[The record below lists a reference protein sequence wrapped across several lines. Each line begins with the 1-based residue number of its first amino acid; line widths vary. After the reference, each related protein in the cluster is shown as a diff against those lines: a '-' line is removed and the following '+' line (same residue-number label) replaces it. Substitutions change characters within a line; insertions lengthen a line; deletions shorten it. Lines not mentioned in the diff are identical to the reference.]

1 MGLTDITALTCKIQE
16 LERENSRLRA
26 ILDKNGISYTSTDN
40 SLQENVVPA
49 PIVTYS
55 LEEKVAIFQGLFQ
68 GRSDVFAKRWYSE
81 TSKKSGYQPVCER
94 EWNPDFCDKR
104 KYKCADCPNRQFAPL
119 SYSHLFNHL
128 AGKDKWGRDVI
139 GLYPIRKDNTR
150 CFLCADFDD
159 KSCEHGYKN
168 DVLAFVNVCKA
179 WKVPCYIER
188 SRSGNGA
195 HVWIF
200 FQTPILAS
208 KARKLGNTIL
218 TEAMN
223 KEMRLSFKSYDRF
236 FPNQDTLP
244 EGGLGNLVAL
254 PLQGVARRQGNSV
267 FVDEHFNAF
276 SNQWNVLT
284 NIQKMPQADID
295 LLLQKHIVPSLG
307 NLSTTSD
314 AKPWETPDAELIE
327 ASDFPK
333 QIVLTRAN
341 MLYIPLAGLSARCV
355 NTFKR
360 IAAFRNPEFY
370 ERQGMRLS
378 TYNVPRI
385 ISCSEL
391 SDHYLAL
398 PRGCEDAVSD
408 ILSRH
413 AVNTS
418 ISDKTNHGHS
428 ISVTFKGKLREEQQ
442 MAMDAMIAHRTGTLS
457 ATTAFGKTVFAIAM
471 IAKRKVNTLI
481 LVHNKALLAQW
492 NERLEQF
499 LEIDEAIDKPHGKRG
514 RKKDS
519 STIGSLYSGK
529 NTLHGIIDIALIQ
542 SCLNEGEAKPFV
554 KQYGMVIVDEC
565 HHVSSVSFEQVLRQV
580 TATYVY
586 GLTATPIRK
595 DGHQPI
601 IFMQCGKIRFASK
614 AKDQIVKQTFNRV
627 LVPRFTT
634 YRNITD
640 DTKTYTQLTQALSED
655 SARNEFIIDDIK
667 SALENRRTPLV
678 LTTRTAHVRT
688 LAQMLQPF
696 ADHVVQL
703 VGADSN
709 KEKRL
714 ALQKLQA
721 IPQTESLA
729 IVATGKYIG
738 EFDYPRLD
746 TLFLTMPIAWKGN
759 IEQYAG
765 RLHREYDGK
774 SEVHIYDYIDFHVPL
789 CDSMYRKRLKGY
801 SAAGYG
807 KSSENTTSEQ
817 ASKELIYERDNYET
831 PFHDDLLT
839 AKRSVIIAV
848 PKVKFKYKPALIT
861 TLTDLL
867 HNGLEIAVLIKE
879 DGHNEAALTNAG
891 IYVNT
896 NTEQTLQCAIIDNS
910 IVWYGNINFFGFTA
924 PTANIIRIPDPK
936 IAQQFTHTLTP
947 KTKTKTINR
956 IP

>member
-1 MGLTDITALTCKIQE
+1 MGLTDITALTCRIQE
-16 LERENSRLRA
+16 LEKENSRLRA
-26 ILDKNGISYTSTDN
+26 ILDKNGISYTFKDN
-40 SLQENVVPA
+40 NLQENVAPA
-49 PIVTYS
+49 PVVTYS

-94 EWNPDFCDKR
+94 EWNPDFYDKR

-139 GLYPIRKDNTR
+139 GLYPIRKDNT
-150 CFLCADFDD
+150 CSFLCADFDD

-200 FQTPILAS
+200 FQTPIPAS

-254 PLQGVARRQGNSV
+254 PLQGMARRQGNSV

-276 SNQWNVLT
+276 SNQWNVLA

-314 AKPWETPDAELIE
+314 AKPWETPDAELIG

-355 NTFKR
+355 NAFKR

-418 ISDKTNHGHS
+418 ISDKTNHGRS
-428 ISVTFKGKLREEQQ
+428 ISVTFKGELREEQQ

-499 LEIDEAIDKPHGKRG
+499 LEII
-514 RKKDS
+514 
-519 STIGSLYSGK
+519 
-529 NTLHGIIDIALIQ
+529 
-542 SCLNEGEAKPFV
+542 
-554 KQYGMVIVDEC
+554 
-565 HHVSSVSFEQVLRQV
+565 
-580 TATYVY
+580 
-586 GLTATPIRK
+586 
-595 DGHQPI
+595 
-601 IFMQCGKIRFASK
+601 
-614 AKDQIVKQTFNRV
+614 
-627 LVPRFTT
+627 
-634 YRNITD
+634 
-640 DTKTYTQLTQALSED
+640 
-655 SARNEFIIDDIK
+655 
-667 SALENRRTPLV
+667 
-678 LTTRTAHVRT
+678 
-688 LAQMLQPF
+688 
-696 ADHVVQL
+696 
-703 VGADSN
+703 
-709 KEKRL
+709 
-714 ALQKLQA
+714 
-721 IPQTESLA
+721 
-729 IVATGKYIG
+729 
-738 EFDYPRLD
+738 
-746 TLFLTMPIAWKGN
+746 
-759 IEQYAG
+759 
-765 RLHREYDGK
+765 
-774 SEVHIYDYIDFHVPL
+774 
-789 CDSMYRKRLKGY
+789 
-801 SAAGYG
+801 
-807 KSSENTTSEQ
+807 
-817 ASKELIYERDNYET
+817 
-831 PFHDDLLT
+831 
-839 AKRSVIIAV
+839 
-848 PKVKFKYKPALIT
+848 
-861 TLTDLL
+861 
-867 HNGLEIAVLIKE
+867 
-879 DGHNEAALTNAG
+879 AALDIDVFRKENIDTN
-891 IYVNT
+891 
-896 NTEQTLQCAIIDNS
+896 
-910 IVWYGNINFFGFTA
+910 
-924 PTANIIRIPDPK
+924 P
-936 IAQQFTHTLTP
+936 HTIL
-947 KTKTKTINR
+947 
-956 IP
+956 

>member
-1 MGLTDITALTCKIQE
+1 MGLTDITALTCRIQE
-16 LERENSRLRA
+16 LEKENSRLRA
-26 ILDKNGISYTSTDN
+26 ILDKNGISYTFKDN
-40 SLQENVVPA
+40 SLQENVAPA
-49 PIVTYS
+49 PVVTYS

-119 SYSHLFNHL
+119 SYSHLFSHL

-139 GLYPIRKDNTR
+139 GLYPIRKDNT
-150 CFLCADFDD
+150 CSFLCADFDD

-200 FQTPILAS
+200 FQTPIPAS

-254 PLQGVARRQGNSV
+254 PLQGVERRQGNSV
-267 FVDEHFNAF
+267 FVDEHFNAY
-276 SNQWNVLT
+276 SNQWNVLA

-355 NTFKR
+355 NAFKR

-413 AVNTS
+413 GVNTS
-418 ISDKTNHGHS
+418 ISDKTNHGRS
-428 ISVTFKGKLREEQQ
+428 ISVTFKGELREDQQ

-499 LEIDEAIDKPHGKRG
+499 LEIDEAIDKPHGNRG

-519 STIGSLYSGK
+519 STIGCLYSGK

-640 DTKTYTQLTQALSED
+640 DTKTYTQLTQALLED

-688 LAQMLQPF
+688 LAQMLQPL
-696 ADHVVQL
+696 QL

-738 EFDYPRLD
+738 EGFDYPRLD

-774 SEVHIYDYIDFHVPL
+774 SEVQIYDYIDFHVPL

-817 ASKELIYERDNYET
+817 ATKELIYERDNYET

-867 HNGLEIAVLIKE
+867 HNGLEISVHIKE
-879 DGHNEAALTNAG
+879 DGHNEAALTNAD

-910 IVWYGNINFFGFTA
+910 IVWYGNINFFGFTS

-947 KTKTKTINR
+947 KPKQ
-956 IP
+956 

>member
-1 MGLTDITALTCKIQE
+1 MGLTDITALTSRIQE

-26 ILDKNGISYTSTDN
+26 ILDKNGISYTFKDN
-40 SLQENVVPA
+40 NLQENVAPA
-49 PIVTYS
+49 PVVTYS

-139 GLYPIRKDNTR
+139 GLYPIRKDNTC

-200 FQTPILAS
+200 FQTPIPAS

-254 PLQGVARRQGNSV
+254 PLQGMARRQGNSV
-267 FVDEHFNAF
+267 FVEEHFNAY
-276 SNQWNVLT
+276 SNQWNVLA

-314 AKPWETPDAELIE
+314 AKPWETPDTELIE

-355 NTFKR
+355 NALKR

-418 ISDKTNHGHS
+418 ISDKTNHGRS
-428 ISVTFKGKLREEQQ
+428 ISATFKGELREEQQ

-492 NERLEQF
+492 NERLDQF
-499 LEIDEAIDKPHGKRG
+499 LKIDEAIDKPLGKRG

-519 STIGSLYSGK
+519 STIGCLYSGK

-667 SALENRRTPLV
+667 FALENRRTPLV
-678 LTTRTAHVRT
+678 LTCGTAT
-688 LAQMLQPF
+688 STFSASPP
-696 ADHVVQL
+696 
-703 VGADSN
+703 
-709 KEKRL
+709 
-714 ALQKLQA
+714 
-721 IPQTESLA
+721 PQQT
-729 IVATGKYIG
+729 
-738 EFDYPRLD
+738 
-746 TLFLTMPIAWKGN
+746 
-759 IEQYAG
+759 
-765 RLHREYDGK
+765 
-774 SEVHIYDYIDFHVPL
+774 
-789 CDSMYRKRLKGY
+789 
-801 SAAGYG
+801 
-807 KSSENTTSEQ
+807 SSES
-817 ASKELIYERDNYET
+817 
-831 PFHDDLLT
+831 P
-839 AKRSVIIAV
+839 
-848 PKVKFKYKPALIT
+848 
-861 TLTDLL
+861 
-867 HNGLEIAVLIKE
+867 
-879 DGHNEAALTNAG
+879 
-891 IYVNT
+891 
-896 NTEQTLQCAIIDNS
+896 
-910 IVWYGNINFFGFTA
+910 
-924 PTANIIRIPDPK
+924 
-936 IAQQFTHTLTP
+936 TP
-947 KTKTKTINR
+947 K
-956 IP
+956 

>member
-1 MGLTDITALTCKIQE
+1 MGLTDITALTSRIQE
-16 LERENSRLRA
+16 LEKENSRLRS
-26 ILDKNGISYTSTDN
+26 ILDKNGISYTSKDN
-40 SLQENVVPA
+40 SLKENVAPA
-49 PIVTYS
+49 PVVTYS

-139 GLYPIRKDNTR
+139 GLYPIRKDNTC

-200 FQTPILAS
+200 FQTPIPAS

-244 EGGLGNLVAL
+244 EGGFGNLVAL
-254 PLQGVARRQGNSV
+254 PLQGMARRQGNSV
-267 FVDEHFNAF
+267 FVDEHFNAY
-276 SNQWNVLT
+276 SNQWNVLA

-333 QIVLTRAN
+333 QIALTRAN
-341 MLYIPLAGLSARCV
+341 MLYIPLTGLSARCV
-355 NTFKR
+355 NAFKR

-408 ILSRH
+408 IISRR

-428 ISVTFKGKLREEQQ
+428 ISVTFKGELREEQQ

-499 LEIDEAIDKPHGKRG
+499 LEIDEAIEKPMASEEEKKIRQPLAACILGKTLFMEL
-514 RKKDS
+514 S
-519 STIGSLYSGK
+519 
-529 NTLHGIIDIALIQ
+529 TLH
-542 SCLNEGEAKPFV
+542 
-554 KQYGMVIVDEC
+554 
-565 HHVSSVSFEQVLRQV
+565 
-580 TATYVY
+580 
-586 GLTATPIRK
+586 
-595 DGHQPI
+595 
-601 IFMQCGKIRFASK
+601 
-614 AKDQIVKQTFNRV
+614 
-627 LVPRFTT
+627 
-634 YRNITD
+634 
-640 DTKTYTQLTQALSED
+640 
-655 SARNEFIIDDIK
+655 
-667 SALENRRTPLV
+667 
-678 LTTRTAHVRT
+678 
-688 LAQMLQPF
+688 
-696 ADHVVQL
+696 
-703 VGADSN
+703 
-709 KEKRL
+709 
-714 ALQKLQA
+714 
-721 IPQTESLA
+721 
-729 IVATGKYIG
+729 
-738 EFDYPRLD
+738 
-746 TLFLTMPIAWKGN
+746 
-759 IEQYAG
+759 
-765 RLHREYDGK
+765 
-774 SEVHIYDYIDFHVPL
+774 
-789 CDSMYRKRLKGY
+789 
-801 SAAGYG
+801 
-807 KSSENTTSEQ
+807 
-817 ASKELIYERDNYET
+817 
-831 PFHDDLLT
+831 
-839 AKRSVIIAV
+839 
-848 PKVKFKYKPALIT
+848 
-861 TLTDLL
+861 
-867 HNGLEIAVLIKE
+867 
-879 DGHNEAALTNAG
+879 
-891 IYVNT
+891 
-896 NTEQTLQCAIIDNS
+896 
-910 IVWYGNINFFGFTA
+910 
-924 PTANIIRIPDPK
+924 
-936 IAQQFTHTLTP
+936 
-947 KTKTKTINR
+947 
-956 IP
+956 